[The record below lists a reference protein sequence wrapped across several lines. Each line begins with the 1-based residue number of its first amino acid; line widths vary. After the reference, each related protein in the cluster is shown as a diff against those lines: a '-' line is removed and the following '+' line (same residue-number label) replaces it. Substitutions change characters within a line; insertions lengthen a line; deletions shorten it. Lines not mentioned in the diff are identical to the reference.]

1 MVLACC
7 CGWPTK
13 AAIALT
19 STERWIL
26 IGLACAFGVDHAV
39 VAVKVYKSPIFKI
52 KAEAAT
58 TTDPQLN
65 VGAG

>member
-1 MVLACC
+1 ML
-7 CGWPTK
+7 
-13 AAIALT
+13 
-19 STERWIL
+19 
-26 IGLACAFGVDHAV
+26 F

-58 TTDPQLN
+58 TTEPQLN